1 MNFGKESNLSLRINR
16 ARNKEN
22 FRERHLDAPK
32 VNLERQIR
40 FRGVKKQQN
49 MLHISV
55 ISYSAT
61 PCFKVGQIDS
71 L

>member
-32 VNLERQIR
+32 VNLERQICFSGR
-40 FRGVKKQQN
+40 QKTVKYVTRICYK
-49 MLHISV
+49 LLS
-55 ISYSAT
+55 
-61 PCFKVGQIDS
+61 DS
-71 L
+71 MF